1 MTLSFA
7 SRLLA
12 GLLLAAALMIATPA
26 TSQISASSS
35 VAGVDVRNEIADVQY
50 ANTQTMVLSK
60 ENRILHSW
68 VF

>member
-12 GLLLAAALMIATPA
+12 GLLLAAALLIATPA

-50 ANTQTMVLSK
+50 GTVKDKFLNTSTQIFTRLS
-60 ENRILHSW
+60 
-68 VF
+68 F